1 MSDEMHQ
8 IVDEISGLLDDK
20 LRVRGKTLAAQIRK
34 AGRRLPRAVRRDA
47 TYIVQSMALTDNP
60 KLSRMVD
67 HKKLQR
73 ARANIVRHLEGV
85 DLSEQRRTAALN
97 MVASVAFVILVT
109 GILVLFVLVQRG
121 FV

>member
-1 MSDEMHQ
+1 MHQ
-8 IVDEISGLLDDK
+8 IVDEISALLDDK
-20 LRVRGKTLAAQIRK
+20 LRVRGKTLAAQVRK

-47 TYIVQSMALTDNP
+47 TFIVQSMALTDNP
-60 KLSRMVD
+60 KLARMVD

-85 DLSEQRRTAALN
+85 NLSEQRRTAALN
-97 MVASVAFVILVT
+97 MVASIAFVILFT